1 MSAKLTLA
9 SPTPKEAVNCHDVP
23 SFDNCFFD
31 PYTPGGA
38 IGFKQFDVAVR
49 KDWDTGAGI
58 KFYARADV
66 FNLFNRA
73 QYANPNANISN
84 PAPKSE
90 RSDSRSRSRS
100 SSSKSNAPNTG
111 PNRWA

>member
-66 FNLFNRA
+66 FNLFNWRN
-73 QYANPNANISN
+73 YTDYDTWRGGPSPDVNPNFGN
-84 PAPKSE
+84 
-90 RSDSRSRSRS
+90 RSGDGTVWPPRMLKVSL
-100 SSSKSNAPNTG
+100 G
-111 PNRWA
+111 FDW